1 MRTSTCSSELPPPE
15 GAGLGRDTAAASC
28 WEIKAL
34 RPDSVDGTYWLLT
47 PAMTEPARFWCDMTT
62 DGGGWVRIG
71 SGREQWTTAYEG
83 KGRPDY
89 LWGETPTL
97 TRAIQ
102 LPATTVDALIDG
114 HRVDDLSDGVRVRR
128 AENVAGTA
136 WQDLRFTFA
145 DRDRWVWTM
154 GAEHRVDTWSFDGAS
169 GSGGQTRNFGS
180 DQGLRR
186 VNATT
191 QSDQSF
197 NWGFAYGTQVSGTP
211 GAESY
216 LWSAT
221 AGQGSALPYA
231 EVYLRP
237 QLRSADLDFP
247 AVPDSGTAPIALTQV
262 PDSRALP
269 NPWGVSGIA
278 GSTSIEGNV
287 EVQAFEQ
294 IGNVMY
300 VGGNFRDV
308 QRDSSGTGRV
318 RQSFL
323 AAFNATT
330 GEYLPG

>member
-1 MRTSTCSSELPPPE
+1 MLLVSLLGTVLLLAGLGPVHATQAARLAAPAAVPSAE

-47 PAMTEPARFWCDMTT
+47 PAMTGPARFWCDMTT

-211 GAESY
+211 APSPTCGRPQPDRAVRCRMPRSTCARGCAVQTWTSRRSPTRGPHRSRCPRCRTPVRCPTRGESAASPAAPRSRATSRCRRSSR
-216 LWSAT
+216 SAT
-221 AGQGSALPYA
+221 
-231 EVYLRP
+231 
-237 QLRSADLDFP
+237 
-247 AVPDSGTAPIALTQV
+247 
-262 PDSRALP
+262 
-269 NPWGVSGIA
+269 
-278 GSTSIEGNV
+278 
-287 EVQAFEQ
+287 
-294 IGNVMY
+294 
-300 VGGNFRDV
+300 
-308 QRDSSGTGRV
+308 
-318 RQSFL
+318 
-323 AAFNATT
+323 
-330 GEYLPG
+330 